1 MLTARLS
8 FLKRGLLVLI
18 DHEKLVKGDPS
29 TRKGYNISQRK
40 GTQVRSSRYWGV
52 ISVMLQAQ
60 DPEESAWILPGLAKA
75 GTRKNLSLSENRS
88 L

>member
-8 FLKRGLLVLI
+8 FLKHGLLVLI

-40 GTQVRSSRYWGV
+40 ETPVRSSRFCGV
-52 ISVMLQAQ
+52 LFVMLQAQ
-60 DPEESAWILPGLAKA
+60 DPYESAWILPGLAEA
-75 GTRKNLSLSENRS
+75 GTRKNLSWSENRS